1 MNVLSNQLSIN
12 KQFTRASDVIIP
24 EIFNRRFKTGKDEL
38 DDVFG
43 GSGFVPGF
51 TFTLAA
57 APGTGKCHDRNEKI
71 RIHGSKTLIEQIKA
85 FVSKK

>member
-71 RIHGSKTLIEQIKA
+71 GIHGSKTLIEQIKA